1 MKKALEKPSIYFT
14 IFSKKQEKK
23 VRQITRFFAP
33 KKHLPTAPHTTFQLE
48 IFFERKALFSLQGW
62 ESVFEEKFFRFFIIA
77 IDFRFYT

>member
-23 VRQITRFFAP
+23 IRQILRFFAP
-33 KKHLPTAPHTTFQLE
+33 KKHLQTAQHATFQLA
-48 IFFERKALFSLQGW
+48 IFFERKARFSLQGW